1 MMPKAAAS
9 AADTIMIDLE
19 DAVFPDGKVQ
29 ARGVA
34 REAVAALDWGQRRV
48 LVRCNGLDTE
58 WGLRDIL
65 DLGPVSRLDGVLVP
79 KVETPDDVRFLARL
93 LDGLGHERERPVEL
107 HILIESARAL
117 ARVEDILAA
126 GPEIVSASFGSG
138 DYAFSVGSLDGLVD
152 DGDAPAPARL
162 PFEQAKAR
170 FVTACHAFGVT
181 PLDGPFPRVDDA
193 AGCRHAA
200 GLGRELGFTGKWAI
214 HPGQIGIV
222 NETFAPRPEHV
233 EWARRVVAALADAK
247 ARQVGAVQV
256 NGRLIEAAHL
266 TVAERILSD
275 ETEL

>member
-1 MMPKAAAS
+1 M
-9 AADTIMIDLE
+9 
-19 DAVFPDGKVQ
+19 
-29 ARGVA
+29 
-34 REAVAALDWGQRRV
+34 
-48 LVRCNGLDTE
+48 
-58 WGLRDIL
+58 
-65 DLGPVSRLDGVLVP
+65 P

-93 LDGLGHERERPVEL
+93 LDGLGQERGRPVEL

-117 ARVEDILAA
+117 ARVEDILDA

-162 PFEQAKAR
+162 PFEHGQGR

-214 HPGQIGIV
+214 HPARSDRQRDL
-222 NETFAPRPEHV
+222 RPPAEHV

-256 NGRLIEAAHL
+256 NGRLVEAAHL